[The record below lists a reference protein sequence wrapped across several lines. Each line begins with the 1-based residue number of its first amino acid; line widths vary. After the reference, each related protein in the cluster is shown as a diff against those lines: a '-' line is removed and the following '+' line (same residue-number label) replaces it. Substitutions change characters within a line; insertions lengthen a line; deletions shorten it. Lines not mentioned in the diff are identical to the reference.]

1 MNKTT
6 TYTNPIQNKLT
17 EGCRILA
24 QDSYISNDTRQTRIN
39 NNDLIIGVS
48 GAGKTR
54 NYVIPNILHAQESMI
69 VVDTKNSLSKKYS
82 SYLKSKG
89 YEVWNLNFAKP
100 EQSVMGYNPLRFIE
114 RCPEKKYPYNTQDIE
129 MLCTYLCPMETLKDP
144 FWDYAARMYMATLVA
159 YVLEALPV
167 NEKHLG
173 SVESLQKMMST
184 KVFERLMLE
193 WDAAHPE
200 SYAVR
205 KWKLYKDT
213 ASADKTHACTL
224 MMVGEKLS
232 TYSGDGVQRIFTN
245 PRQVNFRYMS
255 KHKTVLFIN
264 VSDSDRSNDKLL
276 NLLYSQALH
285 ELCDYADASEQGRL
299 EIPVRMI
306 MDDFAANAVIPD
318 FDKVISVVR
327 SREIYIS
334 IILQS
339 LTQLNSM
346 YGKDRAMTIVNNCDS
361 CLYLGGQDVET
372 ARYIGVK
379 ANKTTDNILTLPV
392 DTAFLF
398 VRGQKPVRVTKYNIE
413 EDDIYQELLAADAES
428 ARKAASLME
437 SDPEE
442 ELPFY

>member
-1 MNKTT
+1 MSETT
-6 TYTNPIQNKLT
+6 TYTNPIQNSLT

-54 NYVIPNILHAQESMI
+54 SYVIPNILHATESMI
-69 VVDTKNSLSKKYS
+69 VVDTKNSLSKTYS
-82 SYLKSKG
+82 TYLKSQG
-89 YEVWNLNFAKP
+89 YEIWNLNFAKP
-100 EQSVMGYNPLRFIE
+100 EQSAMGYNPLRFVE
-114 RCPEKKYPYNTQDIE
+114 RYSKENYPYNTQDIE
-129 MLCTYLCPMETLKDP
+129 MLCTYLCPMETMKDP

-159 YVLEALPV
+159 YVLEALPE

-173 SVESLQKMMST
+173 SVENLQKMMST
-184 KVFERLMLE
+184 KIFERLLME
-193 WDAAHPE
+193 WEAAYPE

-213 ASADKTHACTL
+213 TSADKTHACTL
-224 MMVGEKLS
+224 MMVGQKLS
-232 TYSGDGVQRIFTN
+232 TFSGAGVQKMFTH
-245 PRQVNFRYMS
+245 PRQVDFRYMS
-255 KHKTVLFIN
+255 QHKTVLFIN

-285 ELCDYADASEQGRL
+285 ELCDCADASEQGRL
-299 EIPVRMI
+299 QIPVRMI

-372 ARYIGVK
+372 ARYIGIK

-392 DTAFLF
+392 DAAFLF
-398 VRGQKPVRVTKYNIE
+398 VRGQKPRQVTKYKIE
-413 EDDIYQELLAADAES
+413 EDCLYQELLTV
-428 ARKAASLME
+428 KAAPVRGAEPPME
-437 SDPEE
+437 LDPTE